1 MTPSQTRAA
10 LGSFVLI
17 ACGVAVNALLLQPGT
32 TPGARTAAE
41 RTASQ
46 RALERQQR
54 LSIDRPAVA
63 ASPASAYAP
72 QPAETPPPATQRAP
86 DVRPT
91 DARPQDTRPAEARP
105 MFSPMRPTRAAD
117 AAPHPRQIN
126 PPLIAQIDSHIAR
139 NRIVDETA
147 PLRIARLA
155 PDAATPETMPD
166 APEAEGDPD
175 VIRAVQRELTALGYG
190 PLQADGVPGLL
201 TRAAIMAFEHDRK
214 MGLTGEATERVLK
227 RLLLGT
233 SFETAPED
241 VAGRVRSAQADQVIR
256 TVQQSLATLGYQP
269 GRLDGRIGDETE
281 RAIREFEMD
290 QGMVPTGRISAELF
304 SRVAKAVSGHKTV
317 AR

>member
-1 MTPSQTRAA
+1 
-10 LGSFVLI
+10 
-17 ACGVAVNALLLQPGT
+17 
-32 TPGARTAAE
+32 
-41 RTASQ
+41 
-46 RALERQQR
+46 
-54 LSIDRPAVA
+54 
-63 ASPASAYAP
+63 
-72 QPAETPPPATQRAP
+72 
-86 DVRPT
+86 
-91 DARPQDTRPAEARP
+91 
-105 MFSPMRPTRAAD
+105 MRPTRAAD
-117 AAPHPRQIN
+117 APPHPRQIN
-126 PPLIAQIDSHIAR
+126 PPLIAQTDSHIAR
-139 NRIVDETA
+139 NRIVDETP

-175 VIRAVQRELTALGYG
+175 VIRAVQRELTTLGYG

-227 RLLLGT
+227 RLLLG
-233 SFETAPED
+233 SSIETAPED
-241 VAGRVRSAQADQVIR
+241 VAGRVRSAHADQVIR

-290 QGMVPTGRISAELF
+290 QGLVPTGRISAELF
-304 SRVAKAVSGHKTV
+304 SRVAKSVSGQKSV